1 MADLNSILL
10 AVAVIGIYSLIVL
23 VLWKLKYLE
32 KYNFTPWAGP
42 ILMWKTKRGKKFLDS
57 LATRKRFWE
66 WFGNISVVIA
76 IISMFFITA
85 LLVWSVSKVN
95 MIPKEKAPSPE
106 LLLGIPGINP
116 VIPVFYGIIGLVVAI
131 VFHELAHG
139 VLARVAGLEVKSVGI
154 LLFVF
159 PIGAFVEPDEEE
171 LLKISRLKRSR
182 VLAGGPAANLII
194 AFFALLVFSL
204 ALAPAME
211 PRAYGIGIVGIEKN
225 SPASNTSLQPYDILV
240 SLNGTNVTNYSE
252 FKEALNLTKPG
263 DTVAIA
269 FYSRARNAIVTE
281 NITIGNRY
289 NFIQEEENK
298 GKPYLGVTILPLDL
312 VSFKDQLANPF
323 RGGVTGFLTFLSLPF
338 LGLSPL
344 DAGIGS
350 FYVIN
355 SPLGPDAFFL
365 LLNIF
370 YWIFWIN
377 LMVGLTNTLPSLPL
391 DAGYLVRDGLYI
403 LVGRTKTGKE
413 KTERIV
419 KYVMIGIGLL
429 VLFMILFQIIGP
441 RIFGT

>member
-10 AVAVIGIYSLIVL
+10 AIVVIGIYSLIVL
-23 VLWKLKYLE
+23 MLWKLKYLE

-42 ILMWKTKRGKKFLDS
+42 ILMWKTKRGKRFLDR
-57 LATRKRFWE
+57 LAKRKKFWE
-66 WFGNISVVIA
+66 WYGNISVVIA

-85 LLVWSVSKVN
+85 LLVWSVSKVSL
-95 MIPKEKAPSPE
+95 IPKEKAPSPE

-171 LLKISRLKRSR
+171 LLKIKRMKRSR
-182 VLAGGPAANLII
+182 VLAAGPATNLII
-194 AFFALLVFSL
+194 AFLALLVFCL
-204 ALAPAME
+204 AFAPAME
-211 PRAYGIGIVGIEKN
+211 PRAEGIGILGVEKD
-225 SPASNTSLQPYDILV
+225 SPASHTSLKPYDILV
-240 SLNGTNVTNYSE
+240 SLNNTTVRNYAE
-252 FKEALNLTKPG
+252 FKEALNKTKPG
-263 DTVAIA
+263 DTVEFS
-269 FYSRARNAIVTE
+269 FYSRDRNTIVTE

-289 NFIQEEENK
+289 DFIPAEENK
-298 GKPYLGVTILPLDL
+298 GKPYLGITMLPLDL
-312 VSFKDQLANPF
+312 GSFKQQLANPF
-323 RGGVTGFLTFLSLPF
+323 NGGIASFLTFLSLPF

-350 FYVIN
+350 FYVLN
-355 SPLGPDAFFL
+355 SPLPADVFFL
-365 LLNIF
+365 LLNTF
-370 YWIFWIN
+370 YWLFWIN

-403 LVGRTKTGKE
+403 LLGRTKATKE
-413 KTERIV
+413 KTEKIV
-419 KYVMIGIGLL
+419 KYAMLGIGLL